1 MVKAILVIA
10 SSYRPS
16 VIAWNR
22 CWVKPS
28 VKGSKYSR
36 GETWCHWLMGW
47 WGGEVVIFSGNN
59 SQGVDLSFVYNFLSK
74 VLAIQVCHFIFALSF
89 FVVFSS
95 FFQGITWHFV
105 GSFLWS
111 FFFLSFVIFIGN
123 LLSFLFHFRIWTI
136 NGLGSYPKI
145 ASLQPFRSPL
155 LSFLSFR
162 CHAFVVI
169 LTCHSLI
176 HFLFE
181 TGLSSLEP
189 TYQKH
194 DENMTQ
200 QNTETHI
207 NI

>member
-1 MVKAILVIA
+1 M
-10 SSYRPS
+10 
-16 VIAWNR
+16 
-22 CWVKPS
+22 
-28 VKGSKYSR
+28 
-36 GETWCHWLMGW
+36 
-47 WGGEVVIFSGNN
+47 
-59 SQGVDLSFVYNFLSK
+59 
-74 VLAIQVCHFIFALSF
+74 CHFIFALSF

-95 FFQGITWHFV
+95 FFKELLGILLGPFCGH
-105 GSFLWS
+105 
-111 FFFLSFVIFIGN
+111 FFLSFVIFIGN